1 MSKLKD
7 YIQLHLNILLFSL
20 TSVFSKAASVQYNKH
35 GLSSPLLYLFLF
47 LMVANCGIYAITW
60 QQVIKKF
67 SLSTAYA
74 NKSVYLLWSQIWAV
88 LIFHENLSI
97 QNIIGILVVYL
108 EYGRCRDMNRTFI
121 LIMLSGTFF
130 FRCFTD
136 TSENRAQNIRYEK
149 PNQGISQFPGDSLI
163 HHIYADPPPQY
174 MVLSKVDMRYGP
186 VIDTAAYV
194 FVLLLSHFILKEK
207 ITKGKIMGN
216 LIIIAGILIYTL

>member
-1 MSKLKD
+1 MTKIKD

-35 GLSSPLLYLFLF
+35 GLSSPLFYLFLF

-97 QNIIGILVVYL
+97 QNIIGILVVL
-108 EYGRCRDMNRTFI
+108 FGVWTV
-121 LIMLSGTFF
+121 
-130 FRCFTD
+130 
-136 TSENRAQNIRYEK
+136 QRYE
-149 PNQGISQFPGDSLI
+149 
-163 HHIYADPPPQY
+163 
-174 MVLSKVDMRYGP
+174 
-186 VIDTAAYV
+186 
-194 FVLLLSHFILKEK
+194 
-207 ITKGKIMGN
+207 
-216 LIIIAGILIYTL
+216 